1 MDKNYRKINK
11 NDYEEIM
18 NLILETWSIREDFSN
33 SKALNLYLKAFL
45 FDYLAWSNYQIA
57 VTNNNIIVGFLLG
70 RSDKKSCLKQWLRF
84 TPKSLAAK
92 LQLFF
97 YPSGKTG
104 LRILRI
110 TNRVNRKLIMHHA
123 KDYQGELCLFA
134 VKPKDKGSGYGV
146 GLLSEFHEF
155 LKKTK
160 AKNYFLYTDT
170 DCNVGFYEH
179 QGYQL
184 ISLDTVRFFPG
195 EKDQA
200 KYFLFCKEMT
210 Q

>member
-1 MDKNYRKINK
+1 MDKLYRKINR

-18 NLILETWSIREDFSN
+18 NLILETWSIGEVFSN

-57 VTNNNIIVGFLLG
+57 VTN
-70 RSDKKSCLKQWLRF
+70 
-84 TPKSLAAK
+84 
-92 LQLFF
+92 
-97 YPSGKTG
+97 
-104 LRILRI
+104 
-110 TNRVNRKLIMHHA
+110 RVNRKLIMHHA

-134 VKPKDKGSGYGV
+134 VKPKVKGSGYGV

-160 AKNYFLYTDT
+160 AKSYFLYTDT